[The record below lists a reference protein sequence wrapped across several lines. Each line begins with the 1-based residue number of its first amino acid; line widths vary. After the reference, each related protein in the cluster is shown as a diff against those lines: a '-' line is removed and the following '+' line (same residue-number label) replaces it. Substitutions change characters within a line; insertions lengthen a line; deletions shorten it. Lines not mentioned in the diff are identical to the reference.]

1 MTTSNH
7 YEREVKNKI
16 VEELT
21 IYFYD
26 YCDSYINKIEKLV
39 HNYNYINEGNDYFF
53 SITNKFINKLWF
65 QQFKSLVLFE
75 IVEDKRKLLL
85 LDDNNYKKEFYS
97 KTLDCSFISI
107 TNELLKTKE
116 GSLLALLSFNKNDC
130 ISLSTK
136 LNDYIMIN
144 NNIYKLITSKYDSEI
159 IVSNEKIK
167 NIENLI
173 KYVLV
178 IFTII
183 LSYNCCSNN

>member
-26 YCDSYINKIEKLV
+26 YCDNYVNKIEKLV
-39 HNYNYINEGNDYFF
+39 HNYNYIKEGNDYFF
-53 SITNKFINKLWF
+53 CITNKFINKLWF

-97 KTLDCSFISI
+97 KNLDCSFNSI

-116 GSLLALLSFNKNDC
+116 GSLLALLSSNKNDC

-159 IVSNEKIK
+159 IVANEKIK
-167 NIENLI
+167 NLENLI

>member
-75 IVEDKRKLLL
+75 IVEDKRKILL

-97 KTLDCSFISI
+97 KILDCSFISI

-116 GSLLALLSFNKNDC
+116 GSLLALLSSNKNDC

>member
-1 MTTSNH
+1 MKYYKYH
-7 YEREVKNKI
+7 Q
-16 VEELT
+16 L
-21 IYFYD
+21 
-26 YCDSYINKIEKLV
+26 L
-39 HNYNYINEGNDYFF
+39 DYFF